1 VAVFE
6 GGLDDGIKLRGD
18 LGAAFG
24 AAAVVIFSSDDD
36 AAQVTFAEVVMCA
49 LPRRTFPAGESPARR
64 PKLPPE
70 PLGAVQEATNA
81 LKHFE
86 KRPSWRVRKRAG
98 RNEK

>member
-1 VAVFE
+1 MAQPIPGELAHDHATQVS
-6 GGLDDGIKLRGD
+6 LHR
-18 LGAAFG
+18 
-24 AAAVVIFSSDDD
+24 VV
-36 AAQVTFAEVVMCA
+36 VCA
-49 LPRRTFPAGESPARR
+49 LPRRSFPAGERPARR

-86 KRPSWRVRKRAG
+86 KRPSTRVRERAG